1 MSQRFYK
8 VMLGQGSQN
17 ADVCR
22 AEGFI
27 GANFDVFEDLSN
39 QLPLNWREFN
49 AKWIP
54 HFLKTKSSKISA
66 GLAAGQLWVVSKGI
80 SQGDIV
86 LSPTGKAGEV
96 VAGEVTGDYEYV
108 PGGLLPHRRRV
119 SWLPG
124 VIQREDMSA
133 SLRGGMGFAGTV
145 CSLDPY
151 GPEILV
157 LIGEKPTIISTD
169 PSIEDPSVFAME
181 KYLEE
186 FLVVNWAQTELG
198 KEYDIFSENGEPV
211 GRQYQTDTGP
221 MDILAI
227 SKDKS
232 KLLVVEL
239 KRGRASDSVVG
250 QVQRYMGY
258 VVEVLA
264 EANQEVHGVIIALE
278 DDLKIQRALKV
289 TRNIEFYRYIIN
301 FKLEKTSQ

>member
-1 MSQRFYK
+1 MSQRFFK
-8 VMLGQGSQN
+8 VMLGRGSRD
-17 ADVCR
+17 ADQCR

-27 GANFDVFEDLSN
+27 GTDFDVFEDLSD
-39 QLPLNWREFN
+39 QLPESWREFN
-49 AKWIP
+49 EKWIP
-54 HFLKTKSSKISA
+54 HLMQTRTSKISA
-66 GLAAGQLWVVSKGI
+66 GLAAASLWFVSKGI

-86 LSPTGKAGEV
+86 LSPTGLPGEIV
-96 VAGEVTGDYEYV
+96 VGKVTSDYEYQ
-108 PGGLLPHRRRV
+108 PLGPLPHRRRV
-119 SWLPG
+119 NWFPG
-124 VIQREDMSA
+124 TLRKDGMSA
-133 SLRGGMGFAGTV
+133 SLRGGLGYAGTA

-151 GPEILV
+151 GAEILG
-157 LIGEKPTIISTD
+157 LIGEAPVIVATD
-169 PSIEDPSVFAME
+169 PTIEDPAVFAME

-198 KEYDIFSENGEPV
+198 KEYEIFAENGEAV

-250 QVQRYMGY
+250 QIQRYMGY

-264 EANQEVHGVIIALE
+264 QPNQEVHGVIIALE

-289 TRNIEFYRYIIN
+289 TRNIEFYRYVIN
-301 FKLEKTSQ
+301 FKLEKAN

>member
-1 MSQRFYK
+1 MTRRFYK
-8 VMLGQGSQN
+8 VMLGRGS
-17 ADVCR
+17 ADADECR
-22 AEGFI
+22 ANGFI
-27 GANFDVFEDLSN
+27 GTDFDVFEDLTN
-39 QLPLNWREFN
+39 QLPENWRDFSER
-49 AKWIP
+49 WIP
-54 HFLKTKSSKISA
+54 HFMLTRTSKISA

-86 LSPTGKAGEV
+86 LCPTGRPGEI
-96 VAGEVTGDYEYV
+96 VAGEVISDYEFV
-108 PGGLLPHRRRV
+108 PGGPLPHRRRV
-119 SWLPG
+119 NWLPG
-124 VIQREDMSA
+124 TLRKEEMSA
-133 SLRGGMGFAGTV
+133 SLQGGMGYAGTV
-145 CSLDPY
+145 CTLDPY
-151 GPEILV
+151 GQEILG
-157 LIGEKPTIISTD
+157 LIGETPIIVSTD
-169 PSIEDPSVFAME
+169 PTIEDPSVFAME

-186 FLVVNWAQTELG
+186 FLVTNWSQTELG
-198 KEYDIFSENGEPV
+198 KEYDIFSENGENV

-227 SKDKS
+227 SKDKR

-264 EANQEVHGVIIALE
+264 ESNQEVHGVIIALE

-301 FKLEKTSQ
+301 FKLEKMSK

>member
-1 MSQRFYK
+1 MS
-8 VMLGQGSQN
+8 
-17 ADVCR
+17 
-22 AEGFI
+22 
-27 GANFDVFEDLSN
+27 
-39 QLPLNWREFN
+39 
-49 AKWIP
+49 
-54 HFLKTKSSKISA
+54 SA
-66 GLAAGQLWVVSKGI
+66 
-80 SQGDIV
+80 
-86 LSPTGKAGEV
+86 
-96 VAGEVTGDYEYV
+96 
-108 PGGLLPHRRRV
+108 
-119 SWLPG
+119 
-124 VIQREDMSA
+124 
-133 SLRGGMGFAGTV
+133 LRGGMGFAGTV

-151 GPEILV
+151 SEEILG
-157 LIGEKPTIISTD
+157 LIGEKPIIVSSD

-186 FLVVNWAQTELG
+186 FLVTNWHQTEFG
-198 KEYDIFSENGEPV
+198 KDYDIFTEDGEIV

-289 TRNIEFYRYIIN
+289 TRNIDFYRYVIN
-301 FKLEKTSQ
+301 FKLEKTSK

>member
-1 MSQRFYK
+1 
-8 VMLGQGSQN
+8 MLGQRSRD
-17 ADVCR
+17 ADLCR

-27 GANFDVFEDLSN
+27 GTDFDVLEDLTN
-39 QLPLNWREFN
+39 QLPENWRDFSE
-49 AKWIP
+49 KWIP
-54 HFLKTKSSKISA
+54 HFLETRTSKISA

-86 LSPTGKAGEV
+86 LCPTGTAGEI
-96 VAGEVTGDYEYV
+96 VAGEVISDYEFV
-108 PGGLLPHRRRV
+108 PGGPLPHRRRV
-119 SWLPG
+119 NWLPG
-124 VIQREDMSA
+124 TLKREEMSA

-145 CSLDPY
+145 CTLDPY
-151 GPEILV
+151 GQEILG
-157 LIGEKPTIISTD
+157 LIGEAPVIVSTD
-169 PSIEDPSVFAME
+169 PTVEDPSVFAME

-186 FLVVNWAQTELG
+186 FLVTNWAQTELG
-198 KEYDIFSENGEPV
+198 KDYDVFSENGEPV

-227 SKDKS
+227 SKDKT

-258 VVEVLA
+258 VVEMLA

-301 FKLEKTSQ
+301 FKLEILK